1 MARPTRYTSEII
13 TEYTGKG
20 YWTSET
26 FADVWDRNARESPH
40 REAIVDSRKRL
51 TWSQAKTW
59 IDRVALRLL
68 ELGMNKD
75 EMMVIQL
82 PNCAE
87 LVLLRVACEKAG
99 LLFTPVIRS
108 LRHREMEHILT
119 YTEAVGIV
127 IPWKFRDFN
136 YWQMV
141 EDIRPNLPK
150 LKNVFVVGDQTPD
163 GAISLNEMARQ
174 PVEKRYPLDYLEQTR
189 CRATEFCMVLHTTG
203 TTGFP
208 KFVEFPIC
216 GRICASRDRCEH
228 FKITDADVI
237 AALTPAASGPNVFAY
252 VDAPRVAAK
261 VVMLEHFEAEE
272 ALKLIER
279 ERATIVPVVPA
290 VLAMIVREPSFGK
303 YDLSS
308 IRFVSC
314 TGASLPYQLARE
326 TEEKLGCPIIQ
337 DFGAVD
343 VGGVCI
349 QSLDDPQ
356 AVRLLTVGKPYSGGE
371 LRLVDDTGEEVAAG
385 EIGEILVRGP
395 ALDLAYYRDPEAT
408 RQAYS
413 EDGWFKMGD
422 LGKLDDQGNLM
433 IVGRKRD
440 MIIRGGQNI
449 YPIEIE
455 NLLLTHPKVSAV
467 AIVRM
472 PDPIMGEKGC
482 AYIVPKPGQK
492 LTFDEM
498 ISFLR
503 AKKIAPYKLPERI
516 EFLDS
521 LPLVGGQ
528 KVDKKALEQDIVRK
542 LRAEGILGAQG
553 E

>member
-1 MARPTRYTSEII
+1 MANPTRYTPEII
-13 TEYTGKG
+13 GEYTRRG

-26 FADVWDRNARESPH
+26 FADIWDRNAQEFPH
-40 REAIVDSRKRL
+40 KEAVVDSRKRL

-59 IDRVALRLL
+59 IDRVAIRLL
-68 ELGMNKD
+68 EMGIKTG
-75 EMMVIQL
+75 EMIVIHL

-99 LLFTPVIRS
+99 LLFTPVVRT

-127 IPWKFRDFN
+127 IPWTFRDFD

-141 EDIRPNLPK
+141 GDIRPSLPK
-150 LKNVFVVGDQTPD
+150 LKHVFVVGDRIPD
-163 GAISLNEMARQ
+163 GAISLDEMARE
-174 PVEKRYPLDYLEQTR
+174 PVGKKYPLDYLGQTK
-189 CRATEFCMVLHTTG
+189 CHATEFCMVLHTTG

-216 GRICASRDRCEH
+216 GRICASQDRCKN
-228 FKITDADVI
+228 FRITGNDVI
-237 AALTPAASGPNVFAY
+237 AAVTPAASGPNVFVY
-252 VDAPRVAAK
+252 VDAPRMAAK

-290 VLAMIVREPSFGK
+290 VLAMILRAPNLSK
-303 YDLSS
+303 YNLSS
-308 IRFVSC
+308 VRFVSC
-314 TGASLPYQLARE
+314 TGSSLPYQLARE
-326 TEEKLGCPIIQ
+326 AEEKLGCPIIQ

-349 QSLDDPQ
+349 QSLDDPPE
-356 AVRLLTVGKPYSGGE
+356 VRLLTVGKPYSGGE
-371 LRLVDDTGEEVAAG
+371 LRLIDDDGKAVAAG
-385 EIGEILVRGP
+385 EIGEILVKGP

-408 RQAYS
+408 RQAYG
-413 EDGWFKMGD
+413 EDGWFRMGD
-422 LGKLDDQGNLM
+422 LGKLDAQGNLV

-440 MIIRGGQNI
+440 MIIRGGQNV
-449 YPIEIE
+449 YPVEIE
-455 NLLLTHPKVSAV
+455 NLLLTHPKVAAA

-482 AYIVPKPGQK
+482 ACIVHQPGQK
-492 LTFDEM
+492 FTFDEM
-498 ISFLR
+498 TSFLR
-503 AKKIAPYKLPERI
+503 AKKIAPYKLPERL
-516 EFLDS
+516 EVMDS

-528 KVDKKALEQDIVRK
+528 KVDKKALEQDIIRK
-542 LRAEGILGAQG
+542 LRAEGVL
-553 E
+553 EV